1 MVSLARFAGDA
12 TKIHVDRGNDV
23 GDTSEV
29 NGFIA
34 LGKNMHMAVNIMKN
48 RRGSHIDFMESASAG

>member
-34 LGKNMHMAVNIMKN
+34 LGKNMHMAANIMKN
-48 RRGSHIDFMESASAG
+48 PRDLSIGCMENASAE